1 MCRWHFHP
9 SFYTPP
15 PPDTFYP
22 APLLGPEGNGHT
34 LMATSLALRNAPEH
48 IFKAAWRSTVI
59 PRFFSSTAST
69 PIQPIGSLTPKPNP
83 NQNSP
88 SLTNT
93 EAINSEIEDTDNH
106 NHPLSWQTTSLTLR
120 SLHGLASSLNPDD
133 DVEVT
138 PVQAWFELVRRF
150 GVERLMAEG
159 VLGRLK
165 RELVGVV
172 RCPRIGCSLPRGAF
186 EGVVARVLGEGG

>member
-1 MCRWHFHP
+1 
-9 SFYTPP
+9 
-15 PPDTFYP
+15 
-22 APLLGPEGNGHT
+22 
-34 LMATSLALRNAPEH
+34 MATSLALRNAPEH

-69 PIQPIGSLTPKPNP
+69 PIRPIPTPGDSLTSTSTGVAQGQEEEEEEEDSN
-83 NQNSP
+83 NNNNHP
-88 SLTNT
+88 S
-93 EAINSEIEDTDNH
+93 
-106 NHPLSWQTTSLTLR
+106 PLSWQTTALTLR

-133 DVEVT
+133 GVEVT

-172 RCPRIGCSLPRGAF
+172 RCPRMGCCLPRGAF
-186 EGVVARVLGEGG
+186 EGIVAGVLGEGG

>member
-1 MCRWHFHP
+1 
-9 SFYTPP
+9 
-15 PPDTFYP
+15 
-22 APLLGPEGNGHT
+22 
-34 LMATSLALRNAPEH
+34 MATSLALRNAPEH

-59 PRFFSSTAST
+59 PRFFSSTTST
-69 PIQPIGSLTPKPNP
+69 PIRPIPPMPGDSLTST
-83 NQNSP
+83 SP
-88 SLTNT
+88 STGVAQGQ
-93 EAINSEIEDTDNH
+93 EEEEEEEEEEDSNNNN
-106 NHPLSWQTTSLTLR
+106 NHPSLLSWQTTALTLR

-133 DVEVT
+133 GVEVT

-172 RCPRIGCSLPRGAF
+172 RCPRMGCCLPRGAF
-186 EGVVARVLGEGG
+186 EGIVARVLGEGG